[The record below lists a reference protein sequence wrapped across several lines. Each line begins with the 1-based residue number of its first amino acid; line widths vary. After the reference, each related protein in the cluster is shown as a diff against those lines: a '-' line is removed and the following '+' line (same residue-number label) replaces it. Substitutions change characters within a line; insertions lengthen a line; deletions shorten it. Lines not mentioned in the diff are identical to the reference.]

1 MNDFARTLRSSPTEA
16 ERLLCTDCDAA
27 GLGASAFDGKFPVG
41 RYVCDFVRPQARLV
55 IELDGSQ
62 HFERNDDDER
72 RTDFLRCKGYR
83 VLRFWNVDVLKHPDE
98 VLTAIDAAL
107 IDPNMSGRLD

>member
-16 ERLLCTDCDAA
+16 ERVLWYRLRRRRV
-27 GLGASAFDGKFPVG
+27 GGFRFRRQVPIG
-41 RYVCDFVRPQARLV
+41 RYICDFVCPQARLV

-62 HFERNDDDER
+62 HFKRSGYDDR
-72 RTDFLRCKGYR
+72 RTNFLRWKGYR
-83 VLRFWNVDVLKHPDE
+83 VLRFWNVDVLKYPDD

-107 IDPNMSGRLD
+107 VDPKMSGRLD

>member
-1 MNDFARTLRSSPTEA
+1 VVPLATPPDQWLPLPTASSYRP
-16 ERLLCTDCDAA
+16 LC
-27 GLGASAFDGKFPVG
+27 
-41 RYVCDFVRPQARLV
+41 RDFVCPQARLV

-72 RTDFLRCKGYR
+72 RTDFLRWKGFR

-107 IDPNMSGRLD
+107 SDPNMNGRLD

>member
-16 ERLLCTDCDAA
+16 ERLLWYRLRRRRV
-27 GLGASAFDGKFPVG
+27 GGFRSRRQVPIG
-41 RYVCDFVRPQARLV
+41 RYICDFVCPQARLV

-62 HFERNDDDER
+62 HFERSDYDEK
-72 RTDFLRCKGYR
+72 RTDFLRWKGYR

-98 VLTAIDAAL
+98 VLTTIDAAL
-107 IDPNMSGRLD
+107 ADPKMNGRLD

>member
-16 ERLLCTDCDAA
+16 ERLLWYRLRRRRV
-27 GLGASAFDGKFPVG
+27 GGFRFRRQVPVG
-41 RYVCDFVRPQARLV
+41 RYICDFVCPQARLV

-62 HFERNDDDER
+62 HFERSDYDGR
-72 RTDFLRCKGYR
+72 RTDFLRSKGYR
-83 VLRFWNVDVLKHPDE
+83 VLRFWNVDVPKNADE

-107 IDPNMSGRLD
+107 MDPKMSGRFD